1 MTTSDD
7 ANPSAATPTGPRN
20 THFDFQARVFQAPG
34 ACFMLK
40 GKNKDPVFGVDMGG
54 GQGLVS
60 LKDLRRTFFIEA
72 GSHDDKLID
81 RAVAGLH
88 YVPDIRPGD
97 EIPNEI
103 LDGTASWTVARR
115 HKQIA
120 RDRLQLQLLSWMNG
134 SSMSYANADEL
145 KKIMNDDG
153 NKKAL
158 RDAFGKAA
166 VALGLE
172 KSESEKVLDRIETLA
187 REICYIE
194 ALRER
199 TLEISKIRVNLEIL
213 TKVYSADQ
221 RVSADIGRMKI
232 LIVKGVQEAQNVL
245 DNIDAETAD
254 VLGALMA
261 IDDIIRSVRK
271 ARDDLHFLMMEWDA
285 PLARWK
291 SLNMV
296 KSPEIDKALHATY
309 QFLAMRYSTGKSLM
323 KKKAAAAP
331 SAAG

>member
-1 MTTSDD
+1 MTTGDD
-7 ANPSAATPTGPRN
+7 AKPSETAPAPSVAGPRN
-20 THFDFQARVFQAPG
+20 THFDFWAKVFQAPG

-40 GKNKDPVFGVDMGG
+40 GKDKEPMFGVDMGG

-60 LKDLRRTFFIEA
+60 LKDLRRTFFIA
-72 GSHDDKLID
+72 QGSHDDKLID

-97 EIPNEI
+97 EIPNEL

-134 SSMSYANADEL
+134 SPMSYANSDEL
-145 KKIMNDDG
+145 KKLMEDTE
-153 NKKAL
+153 NKKML
-158 RDAFGKAA
+158 REAFGKAA
-166 VALGLE
+166 VALGLQ
-172 KSESEKVLDRIETLA
+172 KNESDKVLDRIETLA

-199 TLEISKIRVNLEIL
+199 SREIVKIRANLEIL
-213 TKVYSADQ
+213 TKVYNADQ
-221 RVSADIGRMKI
+221 RASADIGRMKI
-232 LIVKGVQEAQNVL
+232 LIVKGVQEVQNIL

-261 IDDIIRSVRK
+261 IEDIIRSVRK
-271 ARDDLHFLMMEWDA
+271 ARDDLHFLMMEWDS
-285 PLARWK
+285 PLAKWK
-291 SLNMV
+291 GLNMV
-296 KSPEIDKALHATY
+296 KSPEIDKALAATY
-309 QFLAMRYSTGKSLM
+309 QFLAMRYSTGKSII
-323 KKKAAAAP
+323 KKKA
-331 SAAG
+331 GG

>member
-1 MTTSDD
+1 M
-7 ANPSAATPTGPRN
+7 
-20 THFDFQARVFQAPG
+20 
-34 ACFMLK
+34 
-40 GKNKDPVFGVDMGG
+40 
-54 GQGLVS
+54 
-60 LKDLRRTFFIEA
+60 IEP
-72 GSHDDKLID
+72 GSHDDKLIE

-120 RDRLQLQLLSWMNG
+120 RDRLQLQLLSWMSG
-134 SSMSYANADEL
+134 SAMSYANSDEL
-145 KKIMNDDG
+145 KKLMDDPE
-153 NKKAL
+153 NKKL
-158 RDAFGKAA
+158 LKDAFGKAA
-166 VALGLE
+166 LAMGLA
-172 KSESEKVLDRIETLA
+172 KNESEKVLDRIETLA

-199 TLEISKIRVNLEIL
+199 TREVGKIRANLDIL

-221 RVSADIGRMKI
+221 RMSADISRMKI
-232 LIVKGVQEAQNVL
+232 LIVKGVQEAQNIL

-254 VLGALMA
+254 VLGALMS
-261 IDDIIRSVRK
+261 IEEIIRSVRK

-285 PLARWK
+285 PLAKWK
-291 SLNMV
+291 GLNMV
-296 KSPEIDKALHATY
+296 KSPEIDKALSATY
-309 QFLAMRYSTGKSLM
+309 QFLAMRFSTGKSLM
-323 KKKAAAAP
+323 KKKGAAAS